1 MASELCMR
9 CFHVK
14 GKYDVCPMCGYVEGT
29 PPEQPH
35 YLAPGTIL
43 GNHFLVGTAIGAG
56 GFGITY
62 RCFDITLGVT
72 VAVKEFYPAGLVNRA
87 PGQSAV
93 GLLSGDKKE
102 QYRSQLNRFL
112 MEAQSIAQFGNA
124 KDIVNVY
131 DFFEE
136 NNTAY
141 IIMEYIDGVLL
152 KDYMEKQG
160 RLDVSAALSVISPIV
175 NAVKKIHAKG
185 IIHRDISP
193 DNIFISGED
202 SVKIFD
208 FGAAQLNDSSE
219 GQAAEKVIKV
229 GYSAPEQYR
238 DNSRQGFYTDIY
250 SAGAILYQML
260 TGIRPA
266 ESTEREF
273 RDDLKSP
280 AELGIQLEP
289 NLDRAVMEA
298 LAVKPELRFQS
309 IQQFEDAL
317 QNKRMAE
324 YPKVKL
330 KKRKRRRNW
339 IISSAATLVLGI
351 GVFIG
356 LMNTVFK
363 PENVMFDMPLKE
375 EDEIVV
381 WVDSQAQKEKLDNI
395 VEEVYRPNEKVTTDD
410 ERLKEMRAENKRKI
424 KSVKV
429 VDVTEDGSTM
439 DEKLKVAKV
448 AGKMPDMFLSDRVS
462 DLDEYSL
469 VPLRDTV
476 YKAIRT
482 EAYLYLDTYPKFC
495 DGLKEMPTGIN
506 SLFLYSIKFKPGG
519 KKKGEKNSLE
529 DSSFY
534 SDSEEISPD
543 SEKTSPVELSEILKR
558 NKDKP
563 CQESTVM
570 KDGYLTRT
578 SLLASPD
585 CFMAEQ
591 GRLMPDTGM
600 VNNLIHFTVDIRANR
615 ELQNKGSVS
624 GNSVL
629 GGVEERKEMAK
640 LRNTGM
646 ELSKKLN
653 QVEDYSVRLVTQNGK
668 MLVSYEDK
676 FAISA
681 DSSRNKQI
689 ACMRLLWVCLL
700 SPSQV
705 KNHPA
710 DGDAPF
716 PILKSEFDKFFEY
729 NPKFICFQKQIQI
742 GSPALLIGDGQA
754 EIAAF
759 DTGLCAY
766 LGAKDISKKN
776 INDFCAEYAAEEKK
790 KMESKQKKG

>member
-260 TGIRPA
+260 TGIRPV

-363 PENVMFDMPLKE
+363 PENMMFDMPLKE

-439 DEKLKVAKV
+439 DEKLKAAKV

-615 ELQNKGSVS
+615 ELKDEGSVS

-790 KMESKQKKG
+790 KMESK

>member
-439 DEKLKVAKV
+439 DEKLKAAKV
-448 AGKMPDMFLSDRVS
+448 AGKMPDMFLSDQVS

-615 ELQNKGSVS
+615 ELKDKGSVS

-729 NPKFICFQKQIQI
+729 NPEFICFQKQIQI

-759 DTGLCAY
+759 DTGLRAY
-766 LGAKDISKKN
+766 LSEKDISKKN
-776 INDFCAEYAAEEKK
+776 IEDFCVEYAAEEKK

>member
-260 TGIRPA
+260 TGIRPV

-363 PENVMFDMPLKE
+363 PENMMFDMPLKE

-439 DEKLKVAKV
+439 DEKLKAAKV

-591 GRLMPDTGM
+591 GRLMPDTDM

-615 ELQNKGSVS
+615 ELKDEGSVS

-790 KMESKQKKG
+790 KMESK

>member
-93 GLLSGDKKE
+93 GLLPGDKKE

-112 MEAQSIAQFGNA
+112 MEARSIAQFGNA

-152 KDYMEKQG
+152 KDYLEKQG
-160 RLDVSAALSVISPIV
+160 RLDVGAALSVISPIV
-175 NAVKKIHAKG
+175 SAVKKIHAKG

-219 GQAAEKVIKV
+219 GQAAERVIKV

-289 NLDRAVMEA
+289 NLDRTVMEA

-339 IISSAATLVLGI
+339 IISSAVTLVLGT

-356 LMNTVFK
+356 LVNTVFK
-363 PENVMFDMPLKE
+363 PKNVMFVKALKE

-381 WVDSQAQKEKLDNI
+381 WVDSPEDKEKLESI
-395 VEEVYRPNEKVTTDD
+395 VDEVYYPSEKVTTDD
-410 ERLKEMRAENKRKI
+410 ERLKEMREENKRKI

-439 DEKLKVAKV
+439 NEKLIAAK
-448 AGKMPDMFLSDRVS
+448 AEGKMPDMFLSDRVS
-462 DLDEYSL
+462 NLDEYSL
-469 VPLRDTV
+469 VSLRDTV
-476 YKAIRT
+476 YQAIQP
-482 EAYLYLDTYPKFC
+482 EAYLYLDTYPEFC
-495 DGLKEMPTGIN
+495 NGLKEMPTGIN

-519 KKKGEKNSLE
+519 KKKREKNSLE

-534 SDSEEISPD
+534 SDSEE
-543 SEKTSPVELSEILKR
+543 TSSVELSEIISR
-558 NKDKP
+558 NTDKSRG
-563 CQESTVM
+563 ESTVM

-578 SLLASPD
+578 SLLASPG
-585 CFMAEQ
+585 CFLPEQ
-591 GRLMPDTGM
+591 GRLMPDTDM
-600 VNNLIHFTVDIRANR
+600 VKNLIHFTVDIPANR
-615 ELQNKGSVS
+615 GLVKDEDSVS
-624 GNSVL
+624 GNSII
-629 GGVEERKEMAK
+629 GGVEERKEMEK
-640 LRNTGM
+640 LRSDGT
-646 ELSKKLN
+646 ESDKKPN

-710 DGDAPF
+710 DGTAPF

-729 NPKFICFQKQIQI
+729 NKKFKCFQNQI
-742 GSPALLIGDGQA
+742 GKEVLLIGDGQA

-759 DTGLCAY
+759 DTELRAY
-766 LGAKDISKKN
+766 LSNKGILGKN
-776 INDFCAEYAAEEKK
+776 IEAFCVKYAAEEKK
-790 KMESKQKKG
+790 KMEMKQKKG

>member
-260 TGIRPA
+260 TGIRPV

-363 PENVMFDMPLKE
+363 PENMMFDMPLKE

-410 ERLKEMRAENKRKI
+410 ERLTQMRKENDKKI
-424 KSVKV
+424 KSVRV
-429 VDVTEDGSTM
+429 EDVTADGSTM
-439 DEKLKVAKV
+439 DEKLKEAKE
-448 AGKMPDMFLSDRVS
+448 AGTMPDMFLSDRVS
-462 DLDEYSL
+462 NLDEYSL

-476 YKAIRT
+476 YKAIQP
-482 EAYLYLDTYPKFC
+482 EAYLYMDTYPKYC

-519 KKKGEKNSLE
+519 KKKGEKNELK

-534 SDSEEISPD
+534 SDNKE
-543 SEKTSPVELSEILKR
+543 TSPVELSEILSR
-558 NKDKP
+558 NTDKSR
-563 CQESTVM
+563 QESTVM
-570 KDGYLTRT
+570 KEGYLTRT
-578 SLLASPD
+578 SLLTSPD
-585 CFMAEQ
+585 CFMPEQ

-615 ELQNKGSVS
+615 GLLKDEGSVS

-629 GGVEERKEMAK
+629 GGVEEREEMAK
-640 LRNTGM
+640 LKNTGM

-653 QVEDYSVRLVTQNGK
+653 QVEEYSVRLVTQDEK

-681 DSSRNKQI
+681 ESSRNKQI

-705 KNHPA
+705 KHHPA

-716 PILKSEFDKFFEY
+716 PILKSEFNKFFEY
-729 NPKFICFQKQIQI
+729 NPKFICFQEQLQK

-759 DTGLCAY
+759 DTKLRSHLEKKGPL
-766 LGAKDISKKN
+766 KKN
-776 INDFCAEYAAEEKK
+776 IDDFCAEYAAEEKK

>member
-87 PGQSAV
+87 PGQPAV

-102 QYRSQLNRFL
+102 QYRSQLSRFL

-152 KDYMEKQG
+152 KDYLEKQG
-160 RLDVSAALSVISPIV
+160 RLDVSAAMSVITPIV

-208 FGAAQLNDSSE
+208 FGAAQLSDSPA
-219 GQAAEKVIKV
+219 GQAAEKVIKA

-238 DNSRQGFYTDIY
+238 DNSKQGFYTDIY
-250 SAGAILYQML
+250 STGAILYQML

-289 NLDRAVMEA
+289 NMDRAVMEA

-330 KKRKRRRNW
+330 KRRKRRRNW
-339 IISSAATLVLGI
+339 IISLAATMVLGV

-356 LMNTVFK
+356 LLNTWEK
-363 PENVMFDMPLKE
+363 NKMFDTPLKE
-375 EDEIVV
+375 EEQIVV
-381 WVDSQAQKEKLDNI
+381 WVDSPSAKEKLDDI
-395 VEEVYRPNEKVTTDD
+395 VEEVFYPNDKVTTKD
-410 ERLKEMRAENKRKI
+410 ERLTNMRKENREKI
-424 KSVKV
+424 KFVNV

-439 DEKLKVAKV
+439 DQKLKAAKE
-448 AGKMPDMFLSDRVS
+448 AGTMPDMFLSDRVS

-476 YKAIRT
+476 YEAIQT
-482 EAYLYLDTYPKFC
+482 KDYLYMDLYRKYWS
-495 DGLKEMPTGIN
+495 GLKEMPTGIN
-506 SLFLYSIKFKPGG
+506 SLFLYSMKFKQEEG
-519 KKKGEKNSLE
+519 KKEKKREGQLA
-529 DSSFY
+529 DSGFY
-534 SDSEEISPD
+534 KERDPEAPPSEPVEIS
-543 SEKTSPVELSEILKR
+543 KILKENR
-558 NKDKP
+558 GKVR
-563 CQESTVM
+563 QEYTVI
-570 KDGYLTRT
+570 KKGYLTRT
-578 SLLASPD
+578 CILAD
-585 CFMAEQ
+585 TGCFNQEQ
-591 GRLMPDTGM
+591 GRLTPDT
-600 VNNLIHFTVDIRANR
+600 NLVTHLVQFALGSGEDEDVKINR
-615 ELQNKGSVS
+615 SLVIDDEEIDGEIKS
-624 GNSVL
+624 GNSIV
-629 GGVEERKEMAK
+629 GGVEEREEMER
-640 LRNTGM
+640 LRTN
-646 ELSKKLN
+646 SDQKKN
-653 QVEDYSVRLVTQNGK
+653 QVEAYSVRLVTQEGK
-668 MLVSYEDK
+668 MLVSYADK

-681 DSSRNKQI
+681 ESSRNRQI
-689 ACMRLLWVCLL
+689 ACMRFLWACLL
-700 SPSQV
+700 EPSQT
-705 KNHPA
+705 KNFPS
-710 DGDAPF
+710 DGKTPF
-716 PILKSEFDKFFEY
+716 PILKSAFDDFFQYNDKFE
-729 NPKFICFQKQIQI
+729 CFHKQIGQEVF
-742 GSPALLIGDGQA
+742 LIGDGQA

-759 DTGLCAY
+759 DTGLRGY
-766 LGAKDISKKN
+766 LRQKDVSKKN
-776 INDFCAEYAAEEKK
+776 IKDFCAQYAAEQ
-790 KMESKQKKG
+790 KQK

>member
-14 GKYDVCPMCGYVEGT
+14 GKYNVCPMCGYVEGT

-35 YLAPGTIL
+35 YLTPGTIL

-87 PGQSAV
+87 PGQPAV
-93 GLLSGDKKE
+93 GLLPGDKKE
-102 QYRSQLNRFL
+102 QYRSQMSRFL

-152 KDYMEKQG
+152 KDYLEKQG
-160 RLDVSAALSVISPIV
+160 RLDVGAALSVISPIV

-260 TGIRPA
+260 TGERPA

-273 RDDLKSP
+273 KDDLKSP
-280 AELGIQLEP
+280 AELGIPLEP

-339 IISSAATLVLGI
+339 IISSAATLVLGV

-363 PENVMFDMPLKE
+363 PENVMFDTALKE

-381 WVDSQAQKEKLDNI
+381 WVDSPSAKQKLDSI

-410 ERLKEMRAENKRKI
+410 ERLTQMRKENDKKI
-424 KSVKV
+424 KSVRV
-429 VDVTEDGSTM
+429 EDVTADGSTM
-439 DEKLKVAKV
+439 DEKLKEAKE
-448 AGKMPDMFLSDRVS
+448 AGTMPDMFLSDRVS
-462 DLDEYSL
+462 NLDEYSL
-469 VPLRDTV
+469 VSLRDSV
-476 YKAIRT
+476 YEAIQP
-482 EAYLYLDTYPKFC
+482 EAYLYMDTYPKFC

-519 KKKGEKNSLE
+519 KKKGEKNELK

-534 SDSEEISPD
+534 SDSEE
-543 SEKTSPVELSEILKR
+543 TAPVELSEILSS
-558 NKDKP
+558 NTDKSR
-563 CQESTVM
+563 QESTVM
-570 KDGYLTRT
+570 KEGYLTRT

-585 CFMAEQ
+585 CFMPEQ

-615 ELQNKGSVS
+615 GLVKDEGSVS

-629 GGVEERKEMAK
+629 GGVEEREEMAK
-640 LRNTGM
+640 LKNTGM

-653 QVEDYSVRLVTQNGK
+653 QVEDYSVQLVTQDEK

-681 DSSRNKQI
+681 ESSRNRQI

-705 KNHPA
+705 KHHPA

-716 PILKSEFDKFFEY
+716 PILESEFNKFFEY
-729 NPKFICFQKQIQI
+729 NPKFICFQKQIR
-742 GSPALLIGDGQA
+742 SPVLLIGDGQA

-759 DTGLCAY
+759 DTKLRSHLEKKGPL
-766 LGAKDISKKN
+766 KKN
-776 INDFCAEYAAEEKK
+776 IDDFCAEYAAEEKK

>member
-35 YLAPGTIL
+35 YLTPGTIL

-102 QYRSQLNRFL
+102 QYQSQLNRFL

-152 KDYMEKQG
+152 KDYLEKQG
-160 RLDVSAALSVISPIV
+160 RLDVGAALSVISPIV

-208 FGAAQLNDSSE
+208 FGAAQLNDSSA
-219 GQAAEKVIKV
+219 GLAAEKVIKV

-238 DNSRQGFYTDIY
+238 DNSKQGFYTDIY
-250 SAGAILYQML
+250 SVGAILYQML
-260 TGIRPA
+260 TGTRPL

-273 RDDLKSP
+273 KDDLKSP
-280 AELGIQLEP
+280 TELGIRLEP
-289 NLDRAVMEA
+289 NMDRTVMEA

-317 QNKRMAE
+317 KSKRIAE
-324 YPKVKL
+324 YPRMKL

-339 IISSAATLVLGI
+339 IISSAVTMVLGV

-363 PENVMFDMPLKE
+363 PENAMFDVPLKE

-381 WVDSQAQKEKLDNI
+381 WVDSQDNKEKLDSI
-395 VEEVYRPNEKVTTDD
+395 VEDVFYPNPKVTTDN
-410 ERLKEMRAENKRKI
+410 ERLQQMRKENEKKI

-429 VDVTEDGSTM
+429 VDVTADGGTM
-439 DEKLKVAKV
+439 DEKLKAAKA
-448 AGKMPDMFLSDRVS
+448 AGTMPDMFLSDRVS
-462 DLDEYSL
+462 SLDEYSL
-469 VPLRDTV
+469 VSLRDTV
-476 YKAIRT
+476 YKAIQP
-482 EAYLYLDTYPKFC
+482 EDYLYLDTYPDFC
-495 DGLKEMPTGIN
+495 SGLKEMPTGIN
-506 SLFLYSIKFKPGG
+506 SLFLYSVQFKPGG
-519 KKKGEKNSLE
+519 KKKEEKNTLT
-529 DSSFY
+529 DSVFY
-534 SDSEEISPD
+534 GQKDTTVEIPAILAKNT
-543 SEKTSPVELSEILKR
+543 EKSS
-558 NKDKP
+558 
-563 CQESTVM
+563 QEYTVM
-570 KDGYLTRT
+570 QDGYLTRT
-578 SLLASPD
+578 CILAHTD
-585 CFMAEQ
+585 CFVAGE
-591 GRLMPDTGM
+591 GRLMPDTEL
-600 VNNLIHFTVDIRANR
+600 VNNLGNFAVDIRPDTKADPVSD
-615 ELQNKGSVS
+615 NKSNVP
-624 GNSVL
+624 GNSIIA
-629 GGVEERKEMAK
+629 GAGERKK
-640 LRNTGM
+640 M
-646 ELSKKLN
+646 EQLASEENKNSKQIN
-653 QVEDYSVRLVTQNGK
+653 QAEKYSVQLVTQNGK

-681 DSSRNKQI
+681 ESSRNKQI

-700 SPSQV
+700 KPSQM
-705 KNHPA
+705 KNYPSTA
-710 DGDAPF
+710 DTPF
-716 PILKSEFDKFFEY
+716 PILRSVFDEFFTYNDKY
-729 NPKFICFQKQIQI
+729 KCFQNQI
-742 GSPALLIGDGQA
+742 GKPVFLIGDGQA
-754 EIAAF
+754 EIMGF
-759 DTGLCAY
+759 DTRLCSYLKEKGL
-766 LGAKDISKKN
+766 LKKN
-776 INDFCAEYAAEEKK
+776 ISDFCTEYVAEEKK
-790 KMESKQKKG
+790 KIEVNQEKG